1 MRITLLTLLVIIG
14 IYSTQAQPTITF
26 PSAVQQTGNVLR
38 YDVGFGTSPAARAY
52 VEYYH
57 VVGPDTIREYT
68 HISDELLSQDFT
80 LVGLLPQTQYHWRAC
95 AFNSNGLTQD
105 AWSTFTTA
113 ALPAGLPSIAQID
126 VPDAANTGGYI
137 MTNTIRFASSIN
149 GESAQIYDRQGNLI
163 WYQFMNEL
171 NLDGFA
177 QCKFTIATEGP
188 KLLYSG
194 CNEILEFGFDGSI
207 ISNPQLSGA
216 DTNYLIHHDI
226 IKKDNGN
233 YLAIAGLPIHLDFS
247 DVGGTSDSLVVS
259 ESVIEIDPTGDVVW
273 AWNSYEHLDT
283 NNLVDLT
290 ADKNNFWLMGNA
302 IPGSGSWLHANG
314 MDVDLDGGIL
324 VSMRK
329 SNQIFKINPND
340 SSLLWTFG
348 HAGDYT
354 IPVSDRFKVQHC
366 PTTISGN
373 RYMLFDNT
381 GVNDTVSRVSEFLL
395 IDYNSTAQQLWEYV
409 LPQGL
414 HSPIVSSAY
423 RLPNGN
429 TLIGSGV
436 PGAIIE
442 VDNSGNEVLQ
452 MIQSE
457 SFYRANFIPAL
468 YEETPEISFTV
479 ADTLCE
485 SEVAYQLT
493 GSPAG
498 GYFSGPGV
506 EGNIFNP
513 SLAGAGEHDI
523 TYHYGWKS
531 LTVQTTVGCVGIR
544 GIDVT
549 EMDLQLYPNPAKG
562 AVTMQFNL
570 DWSVKANWN
579 IIDLAGGEM
588 LNGKLDVAN
597 GTNSTNIDISSLPA
611 GMYLVGVTI
620 EGQKIFR
627 KIIVE

>member
-1 MRITLLTLLVIIG
+1 MRITLLTLSFVIGLYNI
-14 IYSTQAQPTITF
+14 QAQTTITF
-26 PSAVQQTGNVLR
+26 PSAVQQTNNVLR
-38 YDVGFGTSPAARAY
+38 YDIGFGTSPAAKAY

-68 HISDELLSQDFT
+68 NIGDAVTSQDFT

-95 AFNSNGLTQD
+95 AFDTTGLVQD

-113 ALPAGLPSIAQID
+113 ALPTGLPSISQID
-126 VPDAANTGGYI
+126 VPDAANTGGYFL
-137 MTNTIRFASSIN
+137 TNTIRFASSVN
-149 GESAQIYDRQGNLI
+149 GESAQIYDRKGNLI
-163 WYQFMNEL
+163 WYQFMNDL

-188 KLLYSG
+188 KVLYSG
-194 CNEILEFGFDGSI
+194 CNEILELGFDGSI

-290 ADKNNFWLMGNA
+290 IDKGNFWLMGNA

-314 MDVDLDGGIL
+314 MDIDLDGGII

-340 SSLLWTFG
+340 SSLLWTLG

-354 IPVSDRFKVQHC
+354 IPLSDRFAVQHC
-366 PTTISGN
+366 PTTTGGN
-373 RYMLFDNT
+373 RYLLFDNA
-381 GVNDTVSRVSEFLL
+381 GLDSLSRVSEYLL
-395 IDYNSTAQQLWEYV
+395 IDYNSTAQQRWEYV
-409 LPQGL
+409 LPQNL
-414 HSPIVSSAY
+414 FSPIVSSAY
-423 RLPNGN
+423 RLYNGN

-442 VDNSGNEVLQ
+442 VDTGGNEVLQ
-452 MIQSE
+452 MIQDE
-457 SFYRANFIPAL
+457 SFYRANFVPAL
-468 YEETPEISFTV
+468 YEATPELSFTV

-485 SEVAYQLT
+485 GELAYQLT

-506 EGNIFNP
+506 SNNVFNP

-549 EMDLQLYPNPAKG
+549 EMDLQLYPNPA
-562 AVTMQFNL
+562 ANTITLQFEL
-570 DWSVKANWN
+570 DRSAEAKWTIV
-579 IIDLAGGEM
+579 DLAGREM
-588 LNGKLDVAN
+588 LNSSLDAAN
-597 GTNSTNIDISSLPA
+597 GTNTATMDINSLPA
-611 GMYLVGVTI
+611 GMYLVGITI
-620 EGQKIFR
+620 EGQKVFR
-627 KIIVE
+627 KIIKE